1 MAQADTPFEQ
11 DWGESLHAITVLG
24 KLRFNVLQSVNHVGY
39 KDGLLI
45 VASGLGEL
53 KVVRLSN

>member
-1 MAQADTPFEQ
+1 VAQADTPFEQ

-53 KVVRLSN
+53 KVVCLSN